1 MSKVKFSAMVILMI
15 VLIVALVGVTVYV
28 VRFSPKEEGVNEA
41 KLISAPLSLIDPVEN
56 KAITEFEIPYATD
69 RVDFL
74 VVECS
79 MPPVNFK
86 NSDLI
91 LTFKVTGV
99 DNHVDFVTVPIRG
112 GLLESDIN
120 SVKEFSP
127 MDMKVELN
135 VGHWGM
141 YPEAVESY
149 DLALTELK
157 ENQLLLFMHSTISG
171 SYDSSQRYVLSDFS
185 IIGIA
190 G

>member
-1 MSKVKFSAMVILMI
+1 MSKAKFSVMVILMI
-15 VLIVALVGVTVYV
+15 LLIIALVGVTVYV
-28 VRFSPKEEGVNEA
+28 VRFSPKNEGVNEA

-56 KAITEFEIPYATD
+56 KAITEFEIPYTAERFD
-69 RVDFL
+69 CL
-74 VVECS
+74 VVECIN
-79 MPPVNFK
+79 PPVDFK

-91 LTFKVTGV
+91 LTFKVTSTN
-99 DNHVDFVTVPIRG
+99 NHVDFVTVPIRG

-120 SVKEFSP
+120 SVKEFTP
-127 MDMKVELN
+127 MDMKVELV
-135 VGHWGM
+135 VGHWGI
-141 YPEAVESY
+141 YPDAVESY

-171 SYDSSQRYVLSDFS
+171 SHDSSQSYVFSDFS